1 MGFIILAMNTDM
13 GQTGFISCN
22 KNGEQTVYAK
32 RTKTG
37 AKRGNRKVREEKC
50 GMEGQTGN
58 A

>member
-1 MGFIILAMNTDM
+1 MDFTVLAMNTDM
-13 GQTGFISCN
+13 GQTGLTSCN

-32 RTKTG
+32 WTKTG

-50 GMEGQTGN
+50 GMESQTGN